1 MSRFDAETLHRLGAA
16 REVSIR
22 TEKHPNSGVVIP
34 EDQLPFETDFCRL
47 HNGSRPRNGF
57 TLSFAT
63 GRSGA

>member
-1 MSRFDAETLHRLGAA
+1 MVRFNADTLKQLRAA

-47 HNGSRPRNGF
+47 HNGSRSRNGF
-57 TLSFAT
+57 TS
-63 GRSGA
+63 